1 MNNILSF
8 DSIFIV
14 NPIRKYY
21 LSKIKKLLKQDQ
33 LTKNKL
39 ILYRLD
45 KENIFIRD
53 KANLSGTSL
62 GISMANIDA
71 LSLKFYRYLEES
83 QSCEGIKIKN
93 QKLYQLYT
101 RQLKLKLGG
110 VLKCA
115 YRIQNI
121 QHSKDE
127 RLEIISDKQTIS
139 MIQEALSFLN
149 YSSSKIHW
157 KSNSVLTICITLNSF
172 IMRAAALIKMLIT
185 PTNLPKEYFYKHAND
200 EAPTLLITMP
210 KRRPKDFFASYVE
223 KLGPK
228 FNIILFSVGF
238 LDHAPSGY
246 KRIKIKRKMGL
257 LSGFFK
263 LQYLCFDAQSYI
275 ADTLL
280 IFKNH
285 ANLNMSIDAVNALLE
300 NNIDVHITRLQ
311 TNVLDNYLA
320 IKARQKGVF
329 ILGDIQEEIFYCD
342 AAVCPSQSEF
352 NESVKLALADHRKI
366 TFRDSNSLIQYR
378 LSNFNNNDERYLNK
392 LLKIDHRQKI
402 IFYASDPSKEE
413 SQRYLIEKFLFNYF
427 ANHSE
432 FTFVLKTHTQDDGK
446 ITNYAYLDSGQPSNI
461 FLIGDAAQRTK
472 IASKEFNIFNEF
484 DFNSAVATSDGFLTS
499 SSSSILQALAL
510 DIKSGIVDL
519 FNNGFYDYLVEYDA
533 VKLVNS
539 EKSLDKFLD
548 SKYLSID
555 ESTLRFCGL
564 KNDGEF
570 NLGDHLKFSLEKY
583 NYENVRKKISLP

>member
-21 LSKIKKLLKQDQ
+21 LLKIKKLLQQDK
-33 LTKNKL
+33 LTQNKL

-53 KANLSGTSL
+53 KANLSGASI
-62 GISMANIDA
+62 GVSVANIDT
-71 LSLKFYRYLEES
+71 LSLQFYRYLEKS
-83 QSCEGIKIKN
+83 KSCERLKIKN
-93 QKLYQLYT
+93 QKLYSLYT

-121 QHSKDE
+121 QHGTNE

-139 MIQEALSFLN
+139 MIQEALLFLN
-149 YSSSKIHW
+149 YSSNKIHW
-157 KSNSVLTICITLNSF
+157 KSNLTLTICITLNSF
-172 IMRAAALIKMLIT
+172 IMRAAAIIKMLFT
-185 PTNLPKEYFYKHAND
+185 PTTLPKEYFYKHVSD
-200 EAPTLLITMP
+200 EAPTILITMP

-223 KLGPK
+223 ELGPK
-228 FNIILFSVGF
+228 FNILLYSVGF
-238 LDHAPSGY
+238 LNHAPCDY
-246 KRIKIKRKMGL
+246 DRIRIKRRMGL

-263 LQYLCFDAQSYI
+263 LEYLCFDAKSYI

-285 ANLNMSIDAVNALLE
+285 SNLNMSIDVVNELFK
-300 NNIDVHITRLQ
+300 NNIDAHITRLQ

-320 IKARQKGVF
+320 LKAKQKGIF

-342 AAVCPSQSEF
+342 EAVCPSESEF
-352 NESVKLALADHRKI
+352 TESVKLAIADSNKI
-366 TFRDSNSLIQYR
+366 TFRGSNSLIQYR
-378 LSNFNNNDERYLNK
+378 LSNFTNNDERYLNQ
-392 LLKIDHRQKI
+392 LLEIDLRQKI

-413 SQRYLIEKFLFNYF
+413 SQRYLTEKFLFNCF
-427 ANHSE
+427 ANNSE
-432 FTFVLKTHTQDDGK
+432 FTFVIKTHTQDDGK
-446 ITNYAYLDSGQPSNI
+446 ITNYAYLDSGKPSNI
-461 FLIGDAAQRTK
+461 FLIGDATQKTR
-472 IASKEFNIFNEF
+472 IASKKFKIFNEF
-484 DFNSAVATSDGFLTS
+484 NFNLAVATSDGFLTS

-519 FNNGFYDYLVEYDA
+519 FNNGFYDYLVGYNA
-533 VKLVNS
+533 VSLINS
-539 EKSLDKFLD
+539 KNSLAQFLD
-548 SKYLSID
+548 SKYLPIND
-555 ESTLRFCGL
+555 STLRFCGL

-570 NLGDHLKFSLEKY
+570 NLGDHLKLSLEKY
-583 NYENVRKKISLP
+583 NYDNERKKSSIL

>member
-14 NPIRKYY
+14 NPIRTYY

-33 LTKNKL
+33 PTKNRL

-45 KENIFIRD
+45 RENIFIRD
-53 KANLSGTSL
+53 RANLSGTSI

-71 LSLKFYRYLEES
+71 LSLKFYRYLE
-83 QSCEGIKIKN
+83 QSHSCDDLKIKN
-93 QKLYQLYT
+93 QKLYRLYT

-121 QHSKDE
+121 QHSKDS

-139 MIQEALSFLN
+139 MVQEALSFLN

-172 IMRAAALIKMLIT
+172 IMRAAALINMLVT
-185 PTNLPKEYFYKHAND
+185 PTNLPKEYFYKHVND
-200 EAPTLLITMP
+200 ADPTILITMP
-210 KRRPKDFFASYVE
+210 KRRPKDFFVSYVE

-238 LDHAPSGY
+238 LEHTPSEY
-246 KRIKIKRKMGL
+246 KRIKIKRKMGF
-257 LSGFFK
+257 LSGFLK

-285 ANLNMSIDAVNALLE
+285 ANLNISIDAVDAMLE
-300 NNIDVHITRLQ
+300 NNIDAHISRLQ

-320 IKARQKGVF
+320 IKARQKGIF
-329 ILGDIQEEIFYCD
+329 ILGDMQEEIFYCD
-342 AAVCPSQSEF
+342 AAVCPSESEF
-352 NESVKLALADHRKI
+352 TESIKLALDDDRKI
-366 TFRDSNSLIQYR
+366 TFSGSNPLIQYR
-378 LSNFNNNDERYLNK
+378 LSNLNNNNERYLNK
-392 LLKIDHRQKI
+392 LFKIDHRQKI

-413 SQRYLIEKFLFNYF
+413 SQRYLTEKFLFNYF
-427 ANHSE
+427 ANNSE
-432 FTFVLKTHTQDDGK
+432 FTFAIKTHTQDDGK

-461 FLIGDAAQRTK
+461 FLIGDATQRAK
-472 IASKEFNIFNEF
+472 IVSKKFNIFNEF
-484 DFNSAVATSDGFLTS
+484 DFNSAIATCDGFLTS

-519 FNNGFYDYLVEYDA
+519 FNNGFYDYLVQFNA

-539 EKSLDKFLD
+539 EKSLDKFLVG
-548 SKYLSID
+548 KYLPIS
-555 ESTLRFCGL
+555 ESTLHFCGL
-564 KNDGEF
+564 KNDGKF
-570 NLGDHLKFSLEKY
+570 DLGGHLKLSLEKY
-583 NYENVRKKISLP
+583 NYENVKKN